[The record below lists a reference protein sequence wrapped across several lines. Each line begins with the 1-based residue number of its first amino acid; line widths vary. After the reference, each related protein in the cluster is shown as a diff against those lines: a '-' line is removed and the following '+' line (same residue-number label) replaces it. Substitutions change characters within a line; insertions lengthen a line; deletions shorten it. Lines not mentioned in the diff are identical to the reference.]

1 MSIKYSFKEFIECSC
16 FSEGLFIVKYKDE
29 DEVYLSIFSRGIN
42 PKRFNWKDKIRYIW
56 RALTTNA
63 PFEDEM
69 VLDKQ
74 AVAKLKKILNK
85 T

>member
-1 MSIKYSFKEFIECSC
+1 MKHQIEEFIACSC
-16 FSEGLFIVKYKDE
+16 YSEGLYVVKYKDE
-29 DEVYLSIFSRGIN
+29 DEVYLSIFTRGIN
-42 PKRFNWKDKIRYIW
+42 PKRFNWKDKVRYIW
-56 RALTTNA
+56 KVLTTEK
-63 PFEDEM
+63 PFEDEI

>member
-1 MSIKYSFKEFIECSC
+1 MKHQIEEFIACSC
-16 FSEGLFIVKYKDE
+16 SSEGLYLIKYKGE

-56 RALTTNA
+56 HALTKNK
-63 PFEDEM
+63 PFEDEI
-69 VLDKQ
+69 VLDKN
-74 AVAKLKKILNK
+74 AVAKLKKVLNK